1 MSFDENRSTNSNS
14 PTPLLRLSKSRLTS
28 NFKIEEKTEL
38 DDKCDSMSDK
48 SLSED
53 VDDYNYFT

>member
-14 PTPLLRLSKSRLTS
+14 PTPLLRLSRSRLTS
-28 NFKIEEKTEL
+28 NFKIEEKTEFYNNS
-38 DDKCDSMSDK
+38 DSMSDR

-53 VDDYNYFT
+53 VDEYNYFT